1 MREAPE
7 SLTTRLAM
15 PGDRTSADA
24 ATDVLRDL
32 LDTLRLDT
40 LVYGR
45 FELGTPWGIQF
56 PDDDPSYL
64 IVVGRGDVRL
74 EVEGVQAPLM
84 LSAGD
89 VALLPHGGTHR
100 LREAEASPLTPLRE
114 RECLREHAA
123 EPIRIGG
130 DGRRATLVIC
140 AFRFRAAHR
149 TLSIQHLARSIHI
162 AASDPSASPGLAAT
176 AQLLIAESSSRRPGA
191 AVVMNRL
198 ADILLIE
205 VIRAHIASSDCPE
218 HGLRALNDPPIA
230 SALALIHRH
239 PEEPWTIERLANAVA
254 LSRSAFA
261 ARFSMRVGAPPPD
274 YLARWRMTKA
284 AELLRDGAL
293 AMSQIAARSGY
304 RSEASFN
311 RAFKRL
317 EGVPPG
323 AYRRRQG

>member
-1 MREAPE
+1 MS
-7 SLTTRLAM
+7 SLHAGIPDEIL
-15 PGDRTSADA
+15 D
-24 ATDVLRDL
+24 DL
-32 LDTLRLDT
+32 L
-40 LVYGR
+40 V
-45 FELGTPWGIQF
+45 EL
-56 PDDDPSYL
+56 L
-64 IVVGRGDVRL
+64 L
-74 EVEGVQAPLM
+74 
-84 LSAGD
+84 
-89 VALLPHGGTHR
+89 LLPRPDVDEDLDEDGLLAALDAEEYGGVEHVPRRVLVTQGSCP
-100 LREAEASPLTPLRE
+100 LRNVPLRE

-123 EPIRIGG
+123 PPIRIGG

-140 AFRFRAAHR
+140 AFRFRAARR
-149 TLSIQHLARSIHI
+149 TPSIQHLARSIHI

-176 AQLLIAESSSRRPGA
+176 AQLLVAESSSRRPGA

-254 LSRSAFA
+254 LSRCRAVALSRSAFA
-261 ARFSMRVGAPPPD
+261 ARFSTRVGAPPAD